1 MILVGD
7 VGGTKTILALFT
19 KEQGNEGCIK
29 KQYFLSADYQSFS
42 ELLVEF
48 LSDISLSIEAVC
60 IAVAGRIVDGDC
72 DATNLPWVLKC
83 GEIGQQLSIESVRLI
98 NDLEATAW
106 GVLSLPEQDFVDLNP
121 ESEYKVG
128 NIAVL
133 AAGTGLGESVI
144 AWDGEDYHVIA
155 AEGGHADYAPN
166 NQEEISLL
174 QYLFTQYPEHVSCE
188 RILSGDG
195 LHNIYQYLQKNS
207 KNQIKPELKA
217 LFDKNDPAAVI
228 SDQALLGKDKLC
240 IQTLDMF
247 CRIYGSE
254 SGNLALKCLP
264 YGGVYLAGGIAAKNL
279 PFMQNGKFMEGFLS
293 KGRYRQMLSQIPVRI
308 CINPEVA
315 LLGALS
321 VTENNT
327 GSLL

>member
-7 VGGTKTILALFT
+7 VGGTKTILALFA
-19 KEQGNEGCIK
+19 KGQGEDNCIK
-29 KQYFLSADYQSFS
+29 KQYFRSADYQSFS

-48 LSDISLSIEAVC
+48 LSDISLPIEAAC
-60 IAVAGRIVDGDC
+60 IAVAGRIDDGDC

-83 GEIGQQLSIESVRLI
+83 EEIAQQLSIEPVRLI

-106 GVLSLPEQDFVDLNP
+106 GVLSLPEQDFVDLN
-121 ESEYKVG
+121 SKSVNRVG

-133 AAGTGLGESVI
+133 AAGTGLGESII
-144 AWDGEDYHVIA
+144 AWDGEDYHVLA
-155 AEGGHADYAPN
+155 AEGGHADYAPT

-174 QYLFTQYPEHVSCE
+174 QTLFTQYPEHVSCE
-188 RILSGDG
+188 RILSGEG
-195 LHNIYQYLQKNS
+195 LYNIYQFLQKKT
-207 KNQIKPELKA
+207 KNPIKSDIKA

-228 SDQALLGKDKLC
+228 SEQALSGKDQLC
-240 IQTLDMF
+240 MQTLDMF
-247 CRIYGSE
+247 CRIYGTE

-279 PFMQNGKFMEGFLS
+279 PFMQNGKFMEGFLA
-293 KGRYRQMLSQIPVRI
+293 KGRYQGMLSQIPVRI

-321 VTENNT
+321 VAENNT
-327 GSLL
+327 GS